1 MTIATCIIEARYQN
15 WYDKAMDYAFDFFD
29 DPLYGEANQKDFLS
43 KLLLDPKTWLILL
56 AYLTYQ
62 LQRLYTLITEYDGIT
77 TLTNVAKRAVFLN
90 TYVSRA
96 SFLLETIVNK
106 TTDLPTIA
114 EAPCPFLS
122 FKEKRKVF
130 FPAYSA
136 YIMGGWAFLR
146 IFRKLL
152 LIHLVNDHIPWRKT
166 IIPCFQKGFRY
177 VLKGLPC
184 LLIGHRPS
192 GNMPSWQPSFC

>member
-1 MTIATCIIEARYQN
+1 MTIATCIIEARYQK

-77 TLTNVAKRAVFLN
+77 TLTNVAKRAFFLN
-90 TYVSRA
+90 TYVSKA
-96 SFLLETIVNK
+96 SLFLETVVTK

-114 EAPCPFLS
+114 EAPCPFLP
-122 FKEKRKVF
+122 FKEKRNVF

-152 LIHLVNDHIPWRKT
+152 LIHLVNEHKPWRKT
-166 IIPCFQKGFRY
+166 IIPCFLKGFRY
-177 VLKGLPC
+177 FLKKLPY
-184 LLIGHRPS
+184 LLIGHKAWE
-192 GNMPSWQPSFC
+192 NMPSSQPSFC